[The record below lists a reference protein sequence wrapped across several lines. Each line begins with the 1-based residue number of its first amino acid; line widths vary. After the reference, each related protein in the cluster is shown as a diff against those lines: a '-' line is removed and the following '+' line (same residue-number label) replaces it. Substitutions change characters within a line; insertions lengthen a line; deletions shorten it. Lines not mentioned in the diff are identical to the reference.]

1 MTVTTGA
8 RSDMFAADPS
18 LGSSRAFEA
27 LFMSSTVAIVAI
39 DRDGRVLLWNRGAE
53 RLLGWTEKEVV
64 GRTLPVIATEDRE
77 RFDSVRARVMEGQEI
92 DGMVV
97 PHVRSDGSRVD
108 LELSLRALSDE
119 AGEPRAIL
127 GVASE
132 PSARSGA
139 GEMAG
144 RIERLEGRLAASRL
158 PPHFLFNSLH
168 AIHVLLRRGDS
179 GQAASMLEHLSDIL
193 RHAVRSDVG
202 GETTLGE
209 EIVFLER
216 YLEVQQAR
224 FGSRFT
230 FRVDVQEALA
240 RARVPSMLLQPL
252 VENALQH
259 GFEGRRE
266 EGTVTVTARRRQSR
280 TRLCVRDDGAGLPAS
295 WSLEEDCG
303 VGLRTTRARL
313 RRLYGDGFSFAIR
326 NHPDGGAEACV
337 EIPWRPASSVDG

>member
-1 MTVTTGA
+1 
-8 RSDMFAADPS
+8 MFAADSS

-39 DRDGRVLLWNRGAE
+39 DRDGGVLMWNRGAE
-53 RLLGWTEKEVV
+53 RLLGWTEDEVV
-64 GRTLPVIATEDRE
+64 GRTLPAIAPEDRE
-77 RFDSVRARVMEGQEI
+77 RFASVRARVLEGEEI

-119 AGEPRAIL
+119 TGEPRAVL

-132 PSARSGA
+132 PSGRSGA
-139 GEMAG
+139 GEMAD
-144 RIERLEGRLAASRL
+144 RIERLEARLAASRL

-168 AIHVLLRRGDS
+168 AIHALLRRGDS
-179 GQAASMLEHLSDIL
+179 GQAANMLQHLSDIL
-193 RHAVRSDVG
+193 RHAVRSGEG

-224 FGSRFT
+224 FGRRFA
-230 FRVDVQEALA
+230 FRVDVEEGLA

-252 VENALQH
+252 VENALRH

-266 EGTVTVTARRRQSR
+266 GKVTVTARRRASR

-303 VGLRTTRARL
+303 VGLQATRARL
-313 RRLYGDGFSFAIR
+313 RRLYGDAFSFAIR

-337 EIPWRPASSVDG
+337 EIPWRPASSDDG

>member
-1 MTVTTGA
+1 
-8 RSDMFAADPS
+8 MFAAEPS

-27 LFMSSTVAIVAI
+27 LFMNSTVAIVAI
-39 DRDGRVLLWNRGAE
+39 DRAGRVLLWNRGAE
-53 RLLGWTEKEVV
+53 RLLGWTEDEVV
-64 GRTLPVIATEDRE
+64 GSTLPVIAAEDRE
-77 RFDSVRARVMEGQEI
+77 RFDSVRARVMQGQEV
-92 DGMVV
+92 DGMVM

-108 LELSLRALSDE
+108 LELSLRALTDE

-127 GVASE
+127 GVASM

-139 GEMAG
+139 GEMVD

-193 RHAVRSDVG
+193 RHAVHSGEG

-209 EIVFLER
+209 EIAFLER

-224 FGSRFT
+224 FGRRFT
-230 FRVDVQEALA
+230 FRVDVEEGLA
-240 RARVPSMLLQPL
+240 RARIPSMLLQPL
-252 VENALQH
+252 VENALRH
-259 GFEGRRE
+259 GFEGRR
-266 EGTVTVTARRRQSR
+266 EGTVTVTARHREGR
-280 TRLCVRDDGAGLPAS
+280 TRLCVRDDGAGLPSS

-303 VGLRTTRARL
+303 VGLRATRARL
-313 RRLYGDGFSFAIR
+313 RRLYGDGFSFEIR
-326 NHPDGGAEACV
+326 NHPNGGAEACV
-337 EIPWRPASSVDG
+337 EIPWRRASGAAG

>member
-8 RSDMFAADPS
+8 RSDLFAADPS

-27 LFMSSTVAIVAI
+27 LFMCATVAIVAI
-39 DRDGRVLLWNRGAE
+39 DRDGRVLMWNRGAE
-53 RLLGWTEKEVV
+53 RVLGWSREEVV
-64 GRTLPVIATEDRE
+64 GRTLPVVAPEDRE
-77 RFDSVRARVMEGQEI
+77 RFASVRARVMDGQEI
-92 DGMVV
+92 DGMVMS
-97 PHVRSDGSRVD
+97 HVRSDGSRVD
-108 LELSLRALSDE
+108 LELSLRALSDG

-132 PSARSGA
+132 PSGRSRD
-139 GEMAG
+139 GELAD

-202 GETTLGE
+202 GETSLEE
-209 EIVFLER
+209 EIDFLER

-230 FRVDVQEALA
+230 FRVDIEEGLA

-252 VENALQH
+252 VENALRH
-259 GFEGRRE
+259 GFEMRR
-266 EGTVTVTARRRQSR
+266 EGTVTVTARGRESR
-280 TRLCVRDDGAGLPAS
+280 ARLRVRDDGAGLPSS

-303 VGLRTTRARL
+303 VGLRATRARL

-337 EIPWRPASSVDG
+337 EIPWRRVSGAEG